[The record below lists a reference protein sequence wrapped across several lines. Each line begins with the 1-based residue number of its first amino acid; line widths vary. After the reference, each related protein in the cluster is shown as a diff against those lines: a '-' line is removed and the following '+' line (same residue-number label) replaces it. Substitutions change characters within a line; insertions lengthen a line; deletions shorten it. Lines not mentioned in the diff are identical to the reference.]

1 MVYLFYEG
9 RYFFLSNSQLKA
21 PGLTTMI
28 NGKNKTLY
36 MQVGCLFFTN
46 KEMKAYELSLGECWS
61 AELEVTVSNPG
72 WTNTQGLLK

>member
-1 MVYLFYEG
+1 M
-9 RYFFLSNSQLKA
+9 SNSQLKA

-36 MQVGCLFFTN
+36 MQVGCFIKVVIIFTN
-46 KEMKAYELSLGECWS
+46 KQMKAYELSLGECWS

-72 WTNTQGLLK
+72 WTNTQGLC

>member
-36 MQVGCLFFTN
+36 MQVGCFIKVVIIFHQQTD
-46 KEMKAYELSLGECWS
+46 EGVWAYM
-61 AELEVTVSNPG
+61 
-72 WTNTQGLLK
+72 